1 MARQLTYTLTP
12 TKLNEVL
19 ARLQEWPR
27 NSFVREPTPL
37 LQAPN
42 LAHALGRK
50 PSDVLLKMDAETS
63 FGLGGNKARKLEFE
77 LASPRLEGT
86 TCIITCGGPQSNH
99 SRLTAAAAA
108 RLGLRCILV
117 VNGDIPDPRTGNA
130 YLHELFGAETHPVDT
145 REDRDPAMAEVAA
158 EVEANGGKAIVIPL
172 GASTPLGALGYV
184 RAAIEIVDQLHEL
197 PPTGTTWVFVS
208 ASSCGT
214 YAGLALGF
222 ALLERADVRLVGVSP
237 DVDIEEI
244 RDLTESLCQ
253 GAAELLSTSVSVPPS
268 LLIPTADYIG
278 EGYGIPTEQS
288 SEATSLLA
296 RSEGVL
302 LDPVYTAKTAAA
314 MLDWARTGRV
324 PSGDRLILW
333 HTGGYPSAFA

>member
-1 MARQLTYTLTP
+1 M
-12 TKLNEVL
+12 NEVL
-19 ARLQEWPR
+19 ERLQAWPR
-27 NSFVREPTPL
+27 NAFVREPTPL

-42 LAHALGRK
+42 LARILERA

-77 LASPRLEGT
+77 LAPARLEGV

-117 VNGDIPDPRTGNA
+117 VNGAAPDPPTGNA
-130 YLHELFGAETHPVDT
+130 YLHRLFGAEIHPVHT
-145 REDRDPAMAEVAA
+145 REERESGMAEVAA
-158 EVEANGGKAIVIPL
+158 DVEAAGGKAIVIPL

-184 RAAIEIVDQLHEL
+184 RAAVEIVGQWQAL
-197 PPTGTTWVFVS
+197 PAAGTTWVFVS

-222 ALLERADVRLVGVSP
+222 ALLGRTDVRLVGVSP
-237 DVDIEEI
+237 DVEVEEI
-244 RDLTESLCQ
+244 LDLTAMLCS
-253 GAAELLSTSVSVPPS
+253 GAAELLGTSISLPPD
-268 LLIPTADYIG
+268 LLLPTADYIG

-288 SEATSLLA
+288 KAATSLLA
-296 RSEGVL
+296 RTEGVL

-314 MLDWARTGRV
+314 MLDWARSGMV
-324 PSGDRLILW
+324 PSGDRLVMW
-333 HTGGYPSAFA
+333 HTGGYPAAFV

>member
-1 MARQLTYTLTP
+1 M
-12 TKLNEVL
+12 NEVIT
-19 ARLQEWPR
+19 RLQEWPR
-27 NSFVREPTPL
+27 SSFVREPTPL

-42 LAHALGRK
+42 LAGILGRE

-77 LASPRLEGT
+77 LAPPRLAGA
-86 TCIITCGGPQSNH
+86 TCVITCGGAQSNH

-117 VNGDIPDPRTGNA
+117 VNGDIPDPPTGNA
-130 YLHELFGAETHPVDT
+130 YLHRLLGAEIHPVGT
-145 REDRDPAMAEVAA
+145 REERDPAMAEVAA
-158 EVEANGGKAIVIPL
+158 RVEAEGGKAIVIPL

-184 RAAIEIVDQLHEL
+184 RAAVEIVDQWETQ
-197 PPTGTTWVFVS
+197 PPAEITWVFVS

-222 ALLERADVRLVGVSP
+222 ALLERTDVRLVGVSP
-237 DVDIEEI
+237 DVDVEEI
-244 RDLTESLCQ
+244 SDLTESLCD
-253 GAAELLSTSVSVPPS
+253 GAAELLGTSVPLPS
-268 LLIPTADYIG
+268 TLLLPTANYIG

-288 SEATSLLA
+288 REATSLLA
-296 RSEGVL
+296 RTEGVL

-324 PSGDRLILW
+324 PSGDRLVLW
-333 HTGGYPSAFA
+333 HTGGYPTAFV